1 RRTAGVIDALRAD
14 GVGDVV
20 RAKTG
25 LELDPYFSAS
35 KVAWLLDAVPDAR
48 ARAEA
53 GELAFGTV
61 DTWLAARLT
70 QGQVHVTDVSNA
82 SRTSLFDID
91 TLAWDPE
98 LLELFKVPAPVLPT
112 VVPSSG
118 EVAIIE
124 RGPLAGVPL
133 AALAGDQQ
141 AATFG
146 QACFTP
152 GQAKNTY
159 GTGCFLMLN
168 TGRTAVGSS
177 NGLLTTIGWQV
188 GASGAPEY
196 ALEGSIFTA
205 GAVVQ
210 WLRDGLKVI
219 RSADEVEALATS
231 VTDSGGVTFVPALT
245 GLGAPHWDPYARGTV
260 LGISRGTTAAH
271 LARAALEGIAF
282 QVADIVDALR
292 QDSGLDLSELK
303 VDGGASRN
311 DTLMQHQADLLGL
324 TVTRPLVTE
333 TTALGAA
340 FLAGL
345 AVGLW
350 RDQEEVAGLV
360 EPDRVFEPNM
370 DASERRTQRARWS
383 EAVERSKGW
392 DQV

>member
-1 RRTAGVIDALRAD
+1 M
-14 GVGDVV
+14 
-20 RAKTG
+20 
-25 LELDPYFSAS
+25 
-35 KVAWLLDAVPDAR
+35 
-48 ARAEA
+48 
-53 GELAFGTV
+53 
-61 DTWLAARLT
+61 
-70 QGQVHVTDVSNA
+70 
-82 SRTSLFDID
+82 
-91 TLAWDPE
+91 
-98 LLELFKVPAPVLPT
+98 
-112 VVPSSG
+112 PSSG

-168 TGRTAVGSS
+168 TGAEAVASS
-177 NGLLTTIGWQV
+177 NGLLTTVGWQV
-188 GASGAPEY
+188 GASGSPEY
-196 ALEGSIFTA
+196 ALEGSIFTG

-231 VTDSGGVTFVPALT
+231 VPDTGGVTFVPALT

-282 QVADIVDALR
+282 QVADIVDVLR
-292 QDSGLDLSELK
+292 RDSGLDLSELR

-311 DTLMQHQADLLGL
+311 DTLMQHQADLLGIR
-324 TVTRPLVTE
+324 VTRPLVTE

-350 RDQEEVAGLV
+350 SELDEVAALV
-360 EPDRVFEPNM
+360 RPDRVFEPDM
-370 DASERRTQRARWS
+370 DAGERRTQRARWS